1 MDASKTSRRKDDGRF
16 DLRHGPYLSPR
27 VRVGG
32 RLFCENLGT
41 VKVCKFSDG
50 PLAWPLCTVGERG
63 GPAFVLCGDLV
74 RAIRLEAAEAVAR
87 EWGVHPC
94 TVSRWR
100 QILGVKK
107 FNPGTHDLF
116 LKYQGK
122 ALTAETTARGRALQ
136 TPEKQVDWALKRREE
151 GRTRKRHWITSE
163 DAVLGTMPDNEL
175 ARRLA
180 CSARTI
186 ALRRRELGIA
196 PFLANPG
203 MAAAV
208 RASTAGLLHYS
219 RELLRA
225 RRLALGLFQT
235 QVSGR
240 CGWTT
245 PAMYQRLE
253 SGPHDRATP
262 DVLERVARAL
272 ECPLADLLYPN
283 DPIS

>member
-1 MDASKTSRRKDDGRF
+1 MVKGETSRRKDDGRF
-16 DLRHGPYLSPR
+16 DLRHGPYHSPR

-87 EWGVHPC
+87 EWGVHRC

-100 QILGVKK
+100 QILGVKQ

-122 ALTAETTARGRALQ
+122 ALTAETTARGRASQ
-136 TPEKQVDWALKRREE
+136 TPANQVDWALKRREE
-151 GRTRKRHWITSE
+151 GRTRKRHWIDSE
-163 DAVLGTMPDNEL
+163 DAMLGTMPDHEL
-175 ARRLA
+175 ARRLS
-180 CSARTI
+180 CSARTVS
-186 ALRRRELGIA
+186 LRRRELRIA
-196 PFLANPG
+196 PLLANPG

-208 RASTAGLLHYS
+208 RASTAGLLRYS
-219 RELLRA
+219 REKLRA
-225 RRLALGLFQT
+225 RRLELGLFQT
-235 QVSGR
+235 QTSER

-253 SGPHDRATP
+253 SGLQDRATP
-262 DVLERVARAL
+262 EVLARVAHAL
-272 ECPLADLLYPN
+272 ECPLEDLLYRN
-283 DPIS
+283 DPLS